1 MPHGNNSL
9 ETALADDFDSL
20 VAGLLST
27 PNADKGAAA
36 ADPPADK
43 PSDADPPAANDTT
56 SDASDAGSD
65 DADNSSNEPATTS
78 DDDDANTGDDQG
90 DGSTETAD
98 TEPLYTVKIDGKDTT
113 VKLSEALAGYTRQ
126 ADYTRKTQE
135 LAAQRAAHEAEA
147 QATRDARGRYETILG
162 ELERQLGPVNGER
175 SEAQWNELRATKPDE
190 YAREYTDFLRR
201 QEQRAAIKREQDR
214 IGQQKQAEQLTTL
227 RNYVTSQRQVLEKDM
242 PEFFD
247 PVRGPKLKEG
257 IRKLGLESYG
267 FTEQELDR
275 TYDARVL
282 KMARDALN
290 WHNHVAAQKAAKA
303 KLADAPAINRE
314 PGVKQVATPKT
325 KKVAADQA
333 AMKKLEK
340 TGKIDDALSLILT
353 R

>member
-1 MPHGNNSL
+1 
-9 ETALADDFDSL
+9 LADDFDSL

-27 PNADKGAAA
+27 PTDKGASPPKDTTG
-36 ADPPADK
+36 DPPKDDG
-43 PSDADPPAANDTT
+43 SPAATDTT
-56 SDASDAGSD
+56 PDASDASQDG
-65 DADNSSNEPATTS
+65 ADNSDEPARQPDTS
-78 DDDDANTGDDQG
+78 DADGGEDQG
-90 DGSTETAD
+90 DGGTDTAD

-135 LAAQRAAHEAEA
+135 LAAQRAAQEAEA
-147 QATRDARGRYETILG
+147 AATREARGRYETILG

-175 SEAQWNELRATKPDE
+175 TEAQWNELRATKPAE
-190 YAREYTDFLRR
+190 YAQEYTDFLRR

-214 IGQQKQAEQLTTL
+214 IGQQKQAEQVQTL
-227 RNYVTSQRQVLEKDM
+227 RNYVASQRTVLEKDM

-247 PVRGPKLKEG
+247 TVKGPKLKEG
-257 IRKLGLESYG
+257 IRKLGIENYG

-314 PGVKQVATPKT
+314 PGAKQIATPKT
-325 KKVAADQA
+325 KKAAADQA
-333 AMKKLEK
+333 AMKRLEK
-340 TGKIDDALSLILT
+340 SGSIEDAMSLILKK
-353 R
+353 